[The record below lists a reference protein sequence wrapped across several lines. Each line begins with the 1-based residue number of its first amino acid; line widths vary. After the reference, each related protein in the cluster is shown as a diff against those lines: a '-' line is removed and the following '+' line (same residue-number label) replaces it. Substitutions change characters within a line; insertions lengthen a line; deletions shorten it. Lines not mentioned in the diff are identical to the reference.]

1 MSLTKDPQDWTVDEV
16 VTFLCHEKPGDWS
29 CNLASPDLV
38 ALETSLRE
46 NYISGSS
53 FLEITD
59 YYVKELG
66 VKAIA
71 QRQYVLKASQWLQR
85 RSTKFQNFQLEQQQ
99 PPPKALLEEQQI
111 SPERVDDPISTTP
124 LLDVPIS
131 TTASSD
137 VPINPAVS
145 LDVPINPSPLPDG
158 SPPAKTGGKRPRRM
172 ETTIAER
179 PPTSSLQEIRSPH
192 ELPDP
197 NSAVGQEYFF
207 DYLAKAYPPN
217 DADVLP
223 AFGESSSEG
232 EYDTDIHEEIEED
245 ESQSRPATPLD
256 DSGNLEDAEF
266 NEIVDEYINARK
278 AHFDERR
285 LPKELPKGFQIW
297 TRGQQLPSMKSRI
310 STRLAHLEKRC
321 QALRKA
327 LAEAQHSSRS
337 SLLQACAC
345 LDATIV
351 DILLD
356 KWKLYVLEQPTPPP
370 KVPPLPRTPRA
381 AKPDVNSDGEE
392 TLNSDSDSMHD
403 TGEGVEDESS
413 EQSEDSLDL
422 ALLSDP
428 EEGDVAQH
436 QEEPRSSTAY
446 PSGPFRDS
454 SSDEDLSHL
463 FYKEENYEPPA
474 AKRRRLEKDS
484 VGQDDSIPPL
494 IPMTALPFDRDV
506 ALPSKECEAEGQME
520 ANTYPINPV
529 RRQTL
534 ESVVSASDN
543 SSETDDAVRV
553 FDDVYSMTWKTIEE
567 SGNRY
572 HLVAKALGGLS
583 DNRINQLSDF
593 LGSYMPFSYQEF
605 TRDALKHM
613 SDDSPVLEGWDPE
626 ESHSVMLMT
635 ALFVSWIN
643 VIQVPL
649 GAFTVKEV
657 KKALVATRYDL
668 DEDQFSPFFECL
680 NDLLGRYKKWL
691 TLSSRVQHHEKE
703 LAQHQWLR
711 RKRTAVALNRA
722 QKDGQQRQADQDEAK
737 RAFRSRVD
745 YEQIPAKPVSF
756 GDNVIHLDPYIGSR
770 IQPHQLHGVQFMF
783 REIVENKG
791 PEGCLL
797 AHTMGL
803 GKTMQVIS
811 LLVTI
816 SNAGA
821 SQDPAI
827 RDQIPQELRQ
837 LKTLILCPASL
848 IQNWCREFAMWS
860 PDSHNLGKVRP
871 ILAKSS
877 TTGPDRTGE
886 ICAWND
892 EGGVLIISY
901 EMFRNLAGNNAGQN
915 EDPEKQSTNKFV
927 KSWLLESPNLVV
939 ADEAQVLRNNT
950 TKIAQTTCRI
960 RTRKRIA
967 LSGTPL
973 SNGLKDY
980 YWMVDWIAPGYL
992 GTFADFSET
1001 FITPIENGSHIDSTW
1016 LDRRMALQRQ
1026 EMFLRIIDPKVQRA
1040 DMSVL
1045 TNKLP
1050 PKYEFSVYFELTSL
1064 QKVAYN
1070 LVIEGIPLGKTAN
1083 VSSKLLSWLSPIKL
1097 CCNHPTLLKENLET
1111 RATKSAPSKQRSP
1124 SVDDHGLNAGFDVT
1138 TEEVTLPRSTVS
1150 ELDDLFSKVPNL
1162 MDPSLSSRVAILDV
1176 IVNQAIAVGDKV
1188 LVFSSSIPT
1197 LNYLAQ
1203 LMQRTQRKYY
1213 LLHGTVATAERPEI
1227 IRKFNKD
1234 QSIHVFL
1241 VSTKAGGI
1249 GLNIH
1254 AANRVVIFD
1263 FLFNPTCEE
1272 QAVGRAHRIGQIKPV
1287 FVYRLIAGG
1296 TIEEKMYGKTV
1307 FKSQLA
1313 GRLLDDKHIARMG
1326 SKAEDKYLVPWEES
1340 TQKGGIDEIASEK
1353 DAGMMERL
1361 RSECAE
1367 FILSIKLCGEE
1378 LDPEDRLTLAEQKSV
1393 EDALELRRSKMSLGS

>member
-1 MSLTKDPQDWTVDEV
+1 MAPPINMSLTKDPQDWTVDEV
-16 VTFLCHEKPGDWS
+16 VAFLCHDKPGDWS
-29 CNLASPDLV
+29 YNLASPDLV

-46 NYISGSS
+46 NSISGVS

-85 RSTKFQNFQLEQQQ
+85 RSTKFQLEQQH
-99 PPPKALLEEQQI
+99 PPPKVLLEEQQL
-111 SPERVDDPISTTP
+111 SPERVDDPINVTP
-124 LLDVPIS
+124 ILEAPID
-131 TTASSD
+131 TIT
-137 VPINPAVS
+137 S
-145 LDVPINPSPLPDG
+145 LDVPVNPSPLPDG
-158 SPPAKTGGKRPRRM
+158 HSPAKTGEKRSRRV
-172 ETTIAER
+172 ETTVVER
-179 PPTSSLQEIRSPH
+179 PPTSSLQETRPPH
-192 ELPDP
+192 ELPDQD
-197 NSAVGQEYFF
+197 STVRQEDFF
-207 DYLAKAYPPN
+207 DYLTKAYPPD
-217 DADVLP
+217 DADILPVL
-223 AFGESSSEG
+223 GESSSEG
-232 EYDTDIHEEIEED
+232 EYDTDIREETEED
-245 ESQSRPATPLD
+245 EGQPRPATPLD
-256 DSGNLEDAEF
+256 DSGYLGDAEC

-278 AHFDERR
+278 THFDEIR
-285 LPKELPKGFQIW
+285 LLKELPRGFQIW
-297 TRGQQLPSMKSRI
+297 TKGQKLPSMKSRI
-310 STRLAHLEKRC
+310 STHLAHLEKRC

-327 LAEAQHSSRS
+327 LAEAQHSSRL

-345 LDATIV
+345 LDATVV

-370 KVPPLPRTPRA
+370 KVPPPPRTPRA

-392 TLNSDSDSMHD
+392 TLNSDSDSVHE
-403 TGEGVEDESS
+403 TGEEAEDESS

-422 ALLSDP
+422 AFISDP
-428 EEGDVAQH
+428 EEDDVAQD
-436 QEEPRSSTAY
+436 QEEPHSRAVY
-446 PSGPFRDS
+446 QGGPFRDS

-463 FYKEENYEPPA
+463 FYKEEKYEPPA
-474 AKRRRLEKDS
+474 AKRRRLERDS
-484 VGQDDSIPPL
+484 VHQDNSTPPLNIPL
-494 IPMTALPFDRDV
+494 IPMTTLPFDRDV
-506 ALPSKECEAEGQME
+506 ALPSKEREAEGQME
-520 ANTYPINPV
+520 TYPINLA

-534 ESVVSASDN
+534 EPVVSASDN
-543 SSETDDAVRV
+543 SSETDDSVRV
-553 FDDVYSMTWKTIEE
+553 FDDVYSMTWKAIEE

-593 LGSYMPFSYQEF
+593 LGSYMSFSYQEF

-613 SDDSPVLEGWDPE
+613 SDDSPVMEGWDPE
-626 ESHSVMLMT
+626 EGHSAMLMT

-649 GAFTVKEV
+649 GAFKTKEV
-657 KKALVATRYDL
+657 KRALAATKYDL

-680 NDLLGRYKKWL
+680 NDLLKRYKKWL
-691 TLSSRVQHHEKE
+691 TLSSRVQPQEKE
-703 LAQHQWLR
+703 LTQHQWPR
-711 RKRTAVALNRA
+711 PKRAAVSMPLNRA

-756 GDNVIHLDPYIGSR
+756 GNPVIHLDPYIGSR

-783 REIVENKG
+783 REIVENNR

-811 LLVTI
+811 FLVTI
-816 SNAGA
+816 SAAGA

-827 RDQIPQELRQ
+827 RHQIPHELRQ

-848 IQNWCREFAMWS
+848 IQNWCREFTIWS
-860 PDSHNLGKVRP
+860 PDSHSLGKVRP
-871 ILAKSS
+871 IMAKSS

-915 EDPEKQSTNKFV
+915 EDLEKQSTNESV

-1001 FITPIENGSHIDSTW
+1001 FITPIENGSHVESTW

-1064 QKVAYN
+1064 QKAAYN
-1070 LVIEGIPLGKTAN
+1070 LVIEGVPLGKTAN

-1097 CCNHPTLLKENLET
+1097 CCNHPALLKENLAI
-1111 RATKSAPSKQRSP
+1111 RATKSTPSKQRSP

-1162 MDPSLSSRVAILDV
+1162 LDPSLSSRVAILDA

-1203 LMQRTQRKYY
+1203 LMERTQRKYY
-1213 LLHGTVATAERPEI
+1213 LLHGTVATAERFEI

-1272 QAVGRAHRIGQIKPV
+1272 QAVGRAHRIGQTKPV

-1340 TQKGGIDEIASEK
+1340 TQKGGIDELASDK
-1353 DAGMMERL
+1353 DAEMMERL
-1361 RSECAE
+1361 KSECAE
-1367 FILSIKLCGEE
+1367 SILSIKLCGEE
-1378 LDPEDRLTLAEQKSV
+1378 LDPEDMLTVEEQQSV
-1393 EDALELRRSKMSLGS
+1393 EDALELRRSKMSFES

>member
-1 MSLTKDPQDWTVDEV
+1 MSFAKDPRDWTVDEIV
-16 VTFLCHEKPGDWS
+16 AFLCHYKPGDWS
-29 CNLASPDLV
+29 YNLASPDLV

-46 NYISGSS
+46 NSISGSS

-85 RSTKFQNFQLEQQQ
+85 RSTKFQKFQLEQQQ
-99 PPPKALLEEQQI
+99 PLPKVLLEEQQL
-111 SPERVDDPISTTP
+111 SPERVDDFINTTP
-124 LLDVPIS
+124 ILDVPID
-131 TTASSD
+131 TTASLN
-137 VPINPAVS
+137 VPVNP
-145 LDVPINPSPLPDG
+145 IPLPDG
-158 SPPAKTGGKRPRRM
+158 HSPAKTGEERPRRVD
-172 ETTIAER
+172 TTIVER
-179 PPTSSLQEIRSPH
+179 PPTFSFQETRSPH
-192 ELPDP
+192 ELPDM
-197 NSAVGQEYFF
+197 NSAVRQEDFF
-207 DYLAKAYPPN
+207 DYLAKAYPPD

-223 AFGESSSEG
+223 VFGDSSSEG
-232 EYDTDIHEEIEED
+232 EYDTDIEEEMAED
-245 ESQSRPATPLD
+245 EGRSRPATPLD
-256 DSGNLEDAEF
+256 DSGYMGDAEF

-278 AHFDERR
+278 THFDEIR
-285 LPKELPKGFQIW
+285 LPKEQPKAFQIW
-297 TRGQQLPSMKSRI
+297 TRSQKLPSMKSRI

-345 LDATIV
+345 LDATFV

-381 AKPDVNSDGEE
+381 PKPDVNSDGEE
-392 TLNSDSDSMHD
+392 TLNSDSDSVHD
-403 TGEGVEDESS
+403 TREDAEDESS

-422 ALLSDP
+422 AFVSDP
-428 EEGDVAQH
+428 EEVDVAQD
-436 QEEPRSSTAY
+436 QEEPHSHAVY
-446 PSGPFRDS
+446 QGGPFRDS
-454 SSDEDLSHL
+454 SSDDDLSHL

-474 AKRRRLEKDS
+474 AKRRRLERDS
-484 VGQDDSIPPL
+484 AHQDDSTPPLIPPL
-494 IPMTALPFDRDV
+494 IPMTTLPFDRDV

-520 ANTYPINPV
+520 TYHTNPAC
-529 RRQTL
+529 RQTL
-534 ESVVSASDN
+534 EYVVLASDD
-543 SSETDDAVRV
+543 SSETDESVRV

-583 DNRINQLSDF
+583 DNRINQLSGF
-593 LGSYMPFSYQEF
+593 LGSYMSFSYQEF

-613 SDDSPVLEGWDPE
+613 SDDSPVMEGWDPE
-626 ESHSVMLMT
+626 EGHSAMLMT

-649 GAFTVKEV
+649 GAFKAKEV
-657 KKALVATRYDL
+657 KRALVATRYDL

-680 NDLLGRYKKWL
+680 NDLLRRYKKWL
-691 TLSSRVQHHEKE
+691 TLSSRVQPHEKE
-703 LAQHQWLR
+703 LAQHQWPR
-711 RKRTAVALNRA
+711 HKRAAVSMALNRA
-722 QKDGQQRQADQDEAK
+722 QKDGQKRQADQDEAK

-756 GDNVIHLDPYIGSR
+756 GDPAIHLDPYIGSR

-783 REIVENKG
+783 REIVENNR

-816 SNAGA
+816 SAAGA
-821 SQDPAI
+821 SQDLAI
-827 RDQIPQELRQ
+827 RHQIPQELRQ

-848 IQNWCREFAMWS
+848 IQNWCREFAIWS

-871 ILAKSS
+871 IMAKSS
-877 TTGPDRTGE
+877 TTGPDRTEE

-901 EMFRNLAGNNAGQN
+901 EMFRSLAGNNAYQN
-915 EDPEKQSTNKFV
+915 EDPEKQSTNEFV

-1001 FITPIENGSHIDSTW
+1001 FITPIENGSHVESTW

-1064 QKVAYN
+1064 QKAAYN

-1097 CCNHPTLLKENLET
+1097 CCNHPALLKENLAT
-1111 RATKSAPSKQRSP
+1111 RATKSTPSKQRSP

-1162 MDPSLSSRVAILDV
+1162 LDPSLSSRVAILDV

-1203 LMQRTQRKYY
+1203 LMERTQRKYY
-1213 LLHGTVATAERPEI
+1213 LLHGTVATAERFEI

-1241 VSTKAGGI
+1241 ISTKAGGI

-1263 FLFNPTCEE
+1263 FLFNPTYEE
-1272 QAVGRAHRIGQIKPV
+1272 QAVGRAHRIGQKKPV

-1340 TQKGGIDEIASEK
+1340 TQKGGIDKLASDK
-1353 DAGMMERL
+1353 DAEMMQRL

-1367 FILSIKLCGEE
+1367 SILSIKLCGEE
-1378 LDPEDRLTLAEQKSV
+1378 LDPEDRLTVEEQQSV
-1393 EDALELRRSKMSLGS
+1393 EDALELRRSKMSLC